1 MSHHRPRFDSHAL
14 SHKLRN
20 RSPARW
26 QLDGFRESAVLV
38 PLVVPQ
44 SNPSGDP
51 EVLFIVRTASLP
63 THAGQV
69 AFPGGKRE
77 STDPTL
83 EHTAL
88 RESHEELGIAAERVT
103 LLGPLDDMP
112 TPMGFNIT
120 PVVGLLEGPLLLRP
134 NVGEVADT
142 FTVPLFDLPG
152 LYREAGQA
160 EWKGHRYTMHEFSHP
175 KYRIWGATAAM
186 TLQLLYF
193 LDLVPHPGRAP
204 DSIR

>member
-63 THAGQV
+63 THA
-69 AFPGGKRE
+69 
-77 STDPTL
+77 
-83 EHTAL
+83 
-88 RESHEELGIAAERVT
+88 
-103 LLGPLDDMP
+103 
-112 TPMGFNIT
+112 
-120 PVVGLLEGPLLLRP
+120 
-134 NVGEVADT
+134 
-142 FTVPLFDLPG
+142 
-152 LYREAGQA
+152 
-160 EWKGHRYTMHEFSHP
+160 
-175 KYRIWGATAAM
+175 
-186 TLQLLYF
+186 
-193 LDLVPHPGRAP
+193 
-204 DSIR
+204 